1 MVFRHPSI
9 QPLPPFTSLL
19 VNMEV
24 QSRPRARFP
33 AGAGGAGPSGTHYAL
48 YRPQG
53 SDGGMG
59 RSQIEHL
66 RFRMLWVHSLRS
78 SPSLRSTSESM
89 GSHGKPHMGWHQR
102 APQRSSG
109 PVAARVLGRCT
120 ASSAQSC
127 TNCWKECQ
135 PQ

>member
-1 MVFRHPSI
+1 
-9 QPLPPFTSLL
+9 
-19 VNMEV
+19 MEV

-53 SDGGMG
+53 SDGGME
-59 RSQIEHL
+59 RSQIKHL

-78 SPSLRSTSESM
+78 SPSLCPTSESM

-102 APQRSSG
+102 APQRSSV
-109 PVAARVLGRCT
+109 PVAARYWGDARLPVPSHARIAGKG
-120 ASSAQSC
+120 ASPSSC
-127 TNCWKECQ
+127 AVCKIQ
-135 PQ
+135 PAAPACGH